1 MKIGDLLLL
10 KGYINKKQLT
20 SALSKQAN
28 EAINYDRSVPL
39 GKVLIEEGHITVEE
53 VAEALNDQQIHK
65 PIEEKEVE
73 PMAHKIGEN
82 TAFQMDLKFLV
93 TIGVVLVSAVGVY
106 FTLTGAVED
115 NTKEINNIK
124 SMGDLK
130 IISYKLDE
138 YDETFK
144 DLKNL
149 STQLMG
155 RYRARGIDINYVIF
169 GHIHSA
175 RVGDNFSRS
184 SSMVGANDYS
194 EKALNLSG
202 RASQNCYIFYDN
214 GNRDGI
220 KVDLQNYTNDMYDIE
235 KSLESY
241 NAKSHE
247 KLNVGKTI
255 FKVVV

>member
-39 GKVLIEEGHITVEE
+39 GKVLIEEGYITVEE

-73 PMAHKIGEN
+73 PMAHKIGES

-130 IISYKLDE
+130 IISYKLEE

-144 DLKNL
+144 DLKSL
-149 STQLMG
+149 STTLAPLATDLTYIKTELDKLKN
-155 RYRARGIDINYVIF
+155 RKIDIPEVDLSGIDDCKDKLDALSDKI
-169 GHIHSA
+169 SA
-175 RVGDNFSRS
+175 FEERLTEV
-184 SSMVGANDYS
+184 
-194 EKALNLSG
+194 EKNKKG
-202 RASQNCYIFYDN
+202 RF
-214 GNRDGI
+214 
-220 KVDLQNYTNDMYDIE
+220 
-235 KSLESY
+235 
-241 NAKSHE
+241 
-247 KLNVGKTI
+247 
-255 FKVVV
+255 

>member
-20 SALSKQAN
+20 SALSKQAE

-39 GKVLIEEGHITVEE
+39 GKVLIELEYVTVDE
-53 VAEALNDQQIHK
+53 VAEALNDQQLN
-65 PIEEKEVE
+65 IEKKEE
-73 PMAHKIGEN
+73 PMAHKIGED
-82 TAFQMDLKFLV
+82 TSFQMDLKFLV

-144 DLKNL
+144 ELKNL
-149 STQLMG
+149 NTTLSPLASDLTYIKEELNKLKNKKIDIPEVDLS
-155 RYRARGIDINYVIF
+155 GIDDCKDKLDDLAAKLDKF
-169 GHIHSA
+169 
-175 RVGDNFSRS
+175 
-184 SSMVGANDYS
+184 
-194 EKALNLSG
+194 EKRLT
-202 RASQNCYIFYDN
+202 
-214 GNRDGI
+214 
-220 KVDLQNYTNDMYDIE
+220 KVE
-235 KSLESY
+235 KSS
-241 NAKSHE
+241 K
-247 KLNVGKTI
+247 GR
-255 FKVVV
+255 F